1 MRKLNFL
8 KPLAFMMMLLLGF
21 IATKAQSTTK
31 INSYSPN
38 YPQCVAVDKLGMVYA
53 IDENGVIKKMNSN
66 GRNEVYL
73 GLGNFVSPSGIE
85 IDASGNIYVI
95 DEQSIKRMDSTGKNV
110 VTLASGFTS
119 LSAMALDSSGNIYL
133 TDNNT
138 VKKMGPNGENIT
150 TLSNIGGFDIAL
162 DPSGNIYLAES
173 GTNRILK
180 LDSNGGNLTVISNGS
195 RFTGISGLS
204 VDSSG
209 NIFVVDRGIPNGN
222 LRKLNSSGVELAYI
236 DVFRNP
242 TGVAVDNFGNVYVSD
257 IDYEFSDSG
266 IYKTTGLS
274 STLSTT
280 NVKQNSFALYPNPA
294 KDFVTLNN
302 LTKGSEVSI
311 IDMNGKL
318 LFKTKAAD
326 TVLTINTSSFANG
339 VYLVKVNNNVSK
351 LVVAK

>member
-31 INSYSPN
+31 INSYSS
-38 YPQCVAVDKLGMVYA
+38 YPLDVAVDKLGMVYA
-53 IDENGVIKKMNSN
+53 IDENGVVKKMDSN
-66 GRNEVYL
+66 GKNEVYL
-73 GLGNFVSPSGIE
+73 GLGNFVSPTGIE

-95 DEQSIKRMDSTGKNV
+95 DEQSIKRMDSNGGNV

-119 LSAMALDSSGNIYL
+119 PGAIALDSSGNIYI
-133 TDNNT
+133 TDDNT

-150 TLSNIGGFDIAL
+150 TIRNFSSSEIAI
-162 DPSGNIYLAES
+162 DSSGNIYLAES
-173 GTNRILK
+173 GSNSIVK
-180 LDSNGGNLTVISNGS
+180 MDANGGNLTTVANGS
-195 RFTGISGLS
+195 TFTGISGLS

-209 NIFVVDRGIPNGN
+209 NIFVVDRGIPNGT

-257 IDYEFSDSG
+257 IDYDFSNSG
-266 IYKTTGLS
+266 IFKTTGLS

-280 NVKQNSFALYPNPA
+280 NAKQNSFVLYPNPA

-318 LFKTKAAD
+318 LFKTKATD

-339 VYLVKVNNNVSK
+339 VYLVKANNNVSK
-351 LVVAK
+351 LVVAN